1 MIKHVGI
8 LLRISR
14 EKSGENADTLQSHR
28 TIAERYMK
36 EHNYT
41 YQIYEEVVSGNA
53 DIKNRIALLEML
65 DDVKADK
72 LDAVFVVS
80 IDRIS
85 RNADF
90 GHEIARVITNA
101 DIPILTPE
109 KTYDLNGDDRLLFD
123 IQSAVSSQ
131 ELRLITKR
139 QRSGKQEHIR
149 RGQWAQGVAPF
160 GYKRNED
167 NTSPNYK
174 HLEIVVEEAEVVK
187 LIFNYAITG
196 NGIPTIIEKL
206 TGYTTR
212 SYMTSKGKYHTG
224 KPFSISMVNT
234 ILKNRVYVG
243 EVQMQIK
250 DKRKNVVDV
259 IVKTNAHEPII
270 DIDTF
275 EKAQEAVAGRLS
287 GGAEGLVKRN
297 RNRGACLSILKDL
310 IYCNV
315 CDSKIGFRKDSK
327 QKDVIYLKACPCG
340 NKGVVESQLLE
351 AFYNQFEFTEA
362 YFTEQWEKALATP
375 MEDSKEVLQKQLKQL
390 QEQQDKLNRKLTKIR
405 SAYLDEVFT
414 KEEYLADKTATEE
427 ELMLLKRS
435 TSDLERQLV
444 NLDTKDVSA
453 GYAEKLKLIYKV
465 KEMVKGNPSLTDEVT
480 TRANTIEAN
489 RMLKVLIDKIY
500 YQKHDEKIIGSDA
513 MGNPEVDYNIIEV
526 TIAPK

>member
-14 EKSGENADTLQSHR
+14 ESTENADTLLSHR

-36 EHNYT
+36 EHGYT
-41 YQIYEEVVSGNA
+41 YQIYEEVKSGASNIA
-53 DIKNRIALLEML
+53 NRTALLEML
-65 DDVKADK
+65 ADVEADK

-85 RNADF
+85 RDTLYAQMVAKVIAD
-90 GHEIARVITNA
+90 A
-101 DIPILTPE
+101 DIPVITPE
-109 KTYDLNGDDRLLFD
+109 KTYDLNSDDRLLFD
-123 IQSAVSSQ
+123 IQNVVSSQ

-139 QRSGKQEHIR
+139 QRSGKREHIA

-174 HLEIVVEEAEVVK
+174 HLEINPTEADVVRM
-187 LIFNYAITG
+187 IFTYAIAG
-196 NGIPTIIEKL
+196 NGIPTIIDKL
-206 TGYTTR
+206 AGYTTR
-212 SYMTSKGKYHTG
+212 SYTTSKGKYHTG

-259 IVKTNAHEPII
+259 ISTVNAHEAII
-270 DIDTF
+270 DTDTF

-297 RNRGACLSILKDL
+297 RSRGECLSILKDL
-310 IYCNV
+310 VYCNR
-315 CDSKIGFRKDSK
+315 CGSKMGFRKDSK
-327 QKDVIYLKACPCG
+327 QQDVVYLKACPCG
-340 NKGVVESQLLE
+340 NKGATESRLLE
-351 AFYNQFEFTEA
+351 EFYNQFEFTER

-444 NLDTKDVSA
+444 NLDTKDVA
-453 GYAEKLKLIYKV
+453 EGYAEKLKLIHKV
-465 KEMVKGNPSLTDEVT
+465 KEMVKDNPSLTDEVT

-489 RMLKVLIDKIY
+489 RMLKVLLDKIY
-500 YQKHDEKIIGSDA
+500 YQKFDEKVIGSDA